1 MAISKSWLPLALP
14 LLLMCTAV
22 NPGWAAEQQIVRTL
36 SVTGR
41 GTATIPTSLTQVRVA
56 VEVSG
61 SSSQA
66 VQQEAAQRSSKVLQ
80 FLRSRQVDKLKTTGI
95 SLSPIY
101 SYQNNRQKLTGYN
114 ATNSLSFQLPIAQAG
129 AVIDETVNA
138 GATRIDSVNSIASEE
153 AIATA
158 QTQALQLATKDAQRQ
173 AQAVLSSLGL
183 QPKEVIGIQIDNAA
197 RPNPVLMDT
206 AAFARTERKL
216 ATTEVVGGEQEVQA
230 NVTLQIK
237 Y

>member
-1 MAISKSWLPLALP
+1 
-14 LLLMCTAV
+14 
-22 NPGWAAEQQIVRTL
+22 
-36 SVTGR
+36 
-41 GTATIPTSLTQVRVA
+41 LTQIRVA

-61 SSSQA
+61 SNPKT

-197 RPNPVLMDT
+197 RPNPVLMET
-206 AAFARTERKL
+206 TAFARTERKL